1 MRLGQSNS
9 DENDPKIKKQKI
21 KSNSV
26 LFDNVEDY
34 DDEDYDEDYDAEAS
48 MCNEKGDSLSA
59 EGKCVI
65 ILLLSITINMPLLL

>member
-1 MRLGQSNS
+1 VRLGQSNS
-9 DENDPKIKKQKI
+9 VENDPKIKKQKI

-26 LFDNVEDY
+26 LFD
-34 DDEDYDEDYDAEAS
+34 DEDYDAEAS

-65 ILLLSITINMPLLL
+65 ILLLSITINMPLIL

>member
-9 DENDPKIKKQKI
+9 DETDPKFKKQKI

-26 LFDNVEDY
+26 LS
-34 DDEDYDEDYDAEAS
+34 DDDEDYDAEAS
-48 MCNEKGDSLSA
+48 MCNENGDSLSA

-65 ILLLSITINMPLLL
+65 ILLLSTTINMPLIL